1 MSSLQKDAKNT
12 NHMIE
17 EIANSDIFT
26 VDANYLKT
34 NGAAIYLIRSNHR
47 IAIIDTGSQ
56 SSIEPIKAAL
66 ATLGL
71 DWQAVDYIILT
82 HIHLDHAGAASQL
95 MKLCSKAQLVVHPK
109 GARHMI
115 DPQRLIDGTTAVYG
129 KPYFDKV
136 YGEIHPIDATR
147 VQTSEDGSSVDLA
160 GRQLQIIFTPG
171 HAYHHHSI
179 HDIQT
184 NSVFTGDTFGVSY
197 PSFRQGELSYFLP
210 STTPVQF
217 DPEALHQS
225 INRIMQLSPSYIYP
239 THFGVS
245 TFSNTIAA
253 QLHEQIDMLVR
264 LTQSTVKKHGPECK
278 EQLKDAL
285 IDYSANCLKNWLPEA
300 NLDDAKQWMKMD
312 CELNAQGLLVWQQKQ
327 TNSH

>member
-1 MSSLQKDAKNT
+1 
-12 NHMIE
+12 MIE

-26 VDANYLKT
+26 VDADFLKT
-34 NGAAIYLIRSNHR
+34 HGAAVYLIRSNDR
-47 IAIIDTGSQ
+47 IAIIDTGAQ

-66 ATLGL
+66 TKL
-71 DWQAVDYIILT
+71 DLNWQAVDYIILT

-95 MKLCSKAQLVVHPK
+95 VQLCPNATLIVHPK

-115 DPQRLIDGTTAVYG
+115 DPQQLIDGTIAVYG
-129 KPYFDKV
+129 ESYFNRV
-136 YGEIHPIDATR
+136 YGEILPIDTDR
-147 VQTSEDGSSVDLA
+147 VQTTKDGSTVDLA
-160 GRQLQIIFTPG
+160 GRQLRFIFTPG
-171 HAYHHHSI
+171 HANHHHSI
-179 HDIQT
+179 HDPQT
-184 NSVFTGDTFGVSY
+184 NSVFSGDTFGVSY
-197 PSFRQGELSYFLP
+197 PSFRHGETSYFLP

-225 INRIMQLSPSYIYP
+225 IDRIRELSPSYIFP

-245 TFSNTIAA
+245 KFSNTTAA

-264 LTQSTVKKHGPECK
+264 LTQSTVEKHGLDCK
-278 EQLKDAL
+278 DELENAL
-285 IDYSANCLKNWLPEA
+285 IDYASNCLQNWLPDA

-327 TNSH
+327 TSSQ